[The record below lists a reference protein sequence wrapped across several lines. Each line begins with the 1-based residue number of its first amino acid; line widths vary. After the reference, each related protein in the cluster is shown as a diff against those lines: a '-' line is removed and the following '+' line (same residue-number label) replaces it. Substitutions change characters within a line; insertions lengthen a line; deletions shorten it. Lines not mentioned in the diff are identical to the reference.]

1 MIKAC
6 GVFKREILKINIQ
19 LKSDLNV
26 DVNLRNDRAIVIK
39 IKCIKERKI
48 DAIEHI
54 KLNIPMLR
62 DSFYLSFVPPHR
74 ASSESHFAGSLL
86 YIPFSFSSLLLLS
99 RYC

>member
-26 DVNLRNDRAIVIK
+26 DVNLRNDRAIFIK

-62 DSFYLSFVPPHR
+62 DSFFLSFVPPHR
-74 ASSESHFAGSLL
+74 VSAKVLLPVPSYNLTSHFL
-86 YIPFSFSSLLLLS
+86 PLLLLS
-99 RYC
+99 